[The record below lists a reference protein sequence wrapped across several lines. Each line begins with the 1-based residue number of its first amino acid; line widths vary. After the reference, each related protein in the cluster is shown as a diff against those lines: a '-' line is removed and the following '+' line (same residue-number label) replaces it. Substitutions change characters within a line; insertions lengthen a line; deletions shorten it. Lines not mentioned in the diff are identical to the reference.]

1 MHTSHRGTWRLVGDS
16 RLLGEDAR
24 GALAEG
30 LRLHLQHTP
39 MDTVL
44 MRIGARQQSYVA
56 LNGCAG
62 CAWERCEPG
71 CRVELLRR
79 LLAERAPMLRLEPVR
94 GELAPRPYARV
105 ALAIPTRGRTLNGA
119 MLQNWPEARL
129 VVRWR
134 PGHKGKLTAAAL
146 LLAGAE
152 GHDPRAALRAQGWR
166 AWCLP
171 VPLARRWSWLL
182 PSLLPLRAQ
191 QPTPFL
197 LLPSE
202 EENSEDA
209 AGHVLADDP
218 EQLTCSE
225 ASQSNL
231 MSAPPMGLDQQ
242 LTIWLR
248 ALLASPQQPV
258 EEPTP
263 LEERIPSPWPD
274 GPGGLKPP
282 SLGQLIERL
291 IAEPSFQSTRKGQ
304 SGITKGRLAGLR
316 YPGLSENVARTLM
329 VWLDRAGVLAPAE
342 DGQGPW
348 RAPRPFALTDPE
360 QIAAKLRDTPLPTA
374 EEVRAAYGGEA

>member
-1 MHTSHRGTWRLVGDS
+1 MHTSHRGTWRLVGHS

-24 GALAEG
+24 EALAEG

-62 CAWERCEPG
+62 CPWERCEPG

-79 LLAERAPMLRLEPVR
+79 LLAERAPTLRLEPIR
-94 GELAPRPYARV
+94 GELAPRPYTRV
-105 ALAIPTRGRTLNGA
+105 ALAIPRGDRPLSGA

-134 PGHKGKLTAAAL
+134 PGHKGRLTAAAL

-152 GHDPRAALRAQGWR
+152 GADPSAALRAQGWR
-166 AWCLP
+166 AWRLP
-171 VPLARRWSWLL
+171 APLAQRWSHLL
-182 PSLLPLRAQ
+182 PWLLPLRAQ

-197 LLPSE
+197 LLASE
-202 EENSEDA
+202 EEDGEDA
-209 AGHVLADDP
+209 AEHVLVDDP
-218 EQLTCSE
+218 EQPPT
-225 ASQSNL
+225 
-231 MSAPPMGLDQQ
+231 SAAPLGLDQH
-242 LTIWLR
+242 LTTWLR
-248 ALLASPQQPV
+248 ALLANPRQPA
-258 EEPTP
+258 EEPAP
-263 LEERIPSPWPD
+263 LEERGPSPWPD

-316 YPGLSENVARTLM
+316 YPGLSESTARALM

-348 RAPRPFALTDPE
+348 RAPRPFALTDLDL
-360 QIAAKLRDTPLPTA
+360 IATKLRATPLPTG
-374 EEVRAAYGGEA
+374 EEVRAAYGGEG